1 MEAFGR
7 QRQIELYDLRPPG
20 LHSEFQ
26 AKQTNSNNNLPD
38 KYTLDPELVVW
49 GVLLC
54 GPRSSVDICISV

>member
-1 MEAFGR
+1 MEALGR

-26 AKQTNSNNNLPD
+26 AKQMNSNNNLPD

-54 GPRSSVDICISV
+54 GP